1 MVLGSPYATVKQAI
15 IDKDSIAA
23 DYDEHHREM
32 SPHVI
37 GIKEGSE
44 QALFYQY
51 AGTSKSGP
59 LSPIGSP
66 DNWRC
71 FVIGRLQNVRV
82 IKGVFHTAPRHTQ
95 RQTCVDTIDVEIA
108 Y

>member
-1 MVLGSPYATVKQAI
+1 MVSGSTYATVMQAI

-23 DYDEHHREM
+23 DYDGHHREM

-37 GIKEGSE
+37 GIKRGSQ

-71 FVIGRLQNVRV
+71 VMIGRLQNVRV
-82 IKGVFHTAPRHTQ
+82 IKGVFHTAPKHTQ
-95 RQTCVDTIDVEIA
+95 RQTCVYAIDMEIA